1 MVGGTILPSQGEG
14 AISSLSSLGGHSC
27 NVEREA
33 EQLGTKSGGGE
44 GSVHPLLLAM
54 GGIAQNGKADLGCSN
69 PSSPP
74 QAGWLEDD
82 NPFPSL
88 PPRGCCCC
96 CSDALSS
103 S

>member
-74 QAGWLEDD
+74 KLDGWRMTT
-82 NPFPSL
+82 PSPAFL
-88 PPRGCCCC
+88 QEAAAAAAVMP
-96 CSDALSS
+96 
-103 S
+103 